1 MRTFI
6 LLLIL
11 SLITYSSSAVTG
23 VAVDLKASQSVN
35 TGSDVAFK
43 ITVTVSGNAEAGSE
57 GNDKVS
63 IKAIA
68 GLLLVKSDDD
78 NTNSKVTCTVSAD
91 TEVVKTTPKDFDCT
105 AKSLT
110 TVATYKLA
118 KDGTDF
124 ALTGSDNN
132 AIADTSVTGTATMA
146 VKAAAGGDAT
156 TPTTGGN
163 TTNTTTTGG
172 DTTTTTTGS
181 GKFLAVSSLFTL
193 LLFF

>member
-1 MRTFI
+1 M
-6 LLLIL
+6 
-11 SLITYSSSAVTG
+11 
-23 VAVDLKASQSVN
+23 
-35 TGSDVAFK
+35 
-43 ITVTVSGNAEAGSE
+43 
-57 GNDKVS
+57 
-63 IKAIA
+63 
-68 GLLLVKSDDD
+68 
-78 NTNSKVTCTVSAD
+78 
-91 TEVVKTTPKDFDCT
+91 
-105 AKSLT
+105 
-110 TVATYKLA
+110 ATYKLA
-118 KDGTDF
+118 KDGSDF

>member
-6 LLLIL
+6 VLLIL

-35 TGSDVAFK
+35 TGSNVAFK
-43 ITVTVSGNAEAGSE
+43 ITVTVD
-57 GNDKVS
+57 GNDGTAANDLVT

-68 GLLLVKSDDD
+68 GLLLVKSDDS
-78 NTNSKVTCTVSAD
+78 NTNSTVTCTVSAD
-91 TEVVKTTPKDFDCT
+91 TEVAKGTPKDFDCT

-110 TVATYKLA
+110 TAGTYKLA

-124 ALTGSDNN
+124 KLADASN
-132 AIADTSVTGTATMA
+132 AAIDDTSVTGTATME
-146 VKAAAGGDAT
+146 VKAAA
-156 TPTTGGN
+156 TPTTE
-163 TTNTTTTGG
+163 
-172 DTTTTTTGS
+172 S

>member
-11 SLITYSSSAVTG
+11 SLITYSSSTVTA

-35 TGSDVAFK
+35 TGSNVAFK
-43 ITVTVSGNAEAGSE
+43 ITVTVDGDDTTAA
-57 GNDKVS
+57 NDLVT

-68 GLLLVKSDDD
+68 GLLLVKSDDP
-78 NTNSKVTCTVSAD
+78 NTNSTVTCTVS
-91 TEVVKTTPKDFDCT
+91 TPTQVVRGTPKDFDCT
-105 AKSLT
+105 AQSLT
-110 TVATYKLA
+110 TAATYKLSKVDSDFQLTDNANA
-118 KDGTDF
+118 KITT
-124 ALTGSDNN
+124 A
-132 AIADTSVTGTATMA
+132 AVTGTVTMA
-146 VKAAAGGDAT
+146 VTAAAGGDAT

>member
-43 ITVTVSGNAEAGSE
+43 ITITVSGNAEAGSE

-78 NTNSKVTCTVSAD
+78 NTNSKVTCTVSTA
-91 TEVVKTTPKDFDCT
+91 TEVVRGTPKDFDCT

-118 KDGTDF
+118 KDGSDF
-124 ALTGSDNN
+124 ALTGSDDNP
-132 AIADTSVTGTATMA
+132 ITGTSVTGTATMA

-163 TTNTTTTGG
+163 TTNTTTGG
-172 DTTTTTTGS
+172 DTTTGTTGS

>member
-6 LLLIL
+6 VLLIL
-11 SLITYSSSAVTG
+11 SLITYTTSEVSG

-43 ITVTVSGNAEAGSE
+43 ITVTVSGDDT
-57 GNDKVS
+57 DKVT

-68 GLLLVKSDDD
+68 GLLLVEKD
-78 NTNSKVTCTVSAD
+78 NAETNSKVTCTVSAD

-110 TVATYKLA
+110 TAGTYKLA
-118 KDGTDF
+118 KDGNDF
-124 ALTGSDNN
+124 KLTGSDNN
-132 AIADTSVTGTATMA
+132 AIASTSVTGTATMA
-146 VKAAAGGDAT
+146 VKAAA
-156 TPTTGGN
+156 
-163 TTNTTTTGG
+163 GG

>member
-1 MRTFI
+1 MFI
-6 LLLIL
+6 VLLIL
-11 SLITYSSSAVTG
+11 SLITYSSSTVSA

-35 TGSDVAFK
+35 TGSNVAFK
-43 ITVTVSGNAEAGSE
+43 ITVTVSGDDASPA
-57 GNDKVS
+57 NDKVT

-78 NTNSKVTCTVSAD
+78 NTKSTVTCTVSSP
-91 TEVVKTTPKDFDCT
+91 TEVVRGTPKDFDCT
-105 AKSLT
+105 AQSLT
-110 TVATYKLA
+110 TAATYKLA
-118 KDGTDF
+118 GDKTDF
-124 ALTGSDNN
+124 QLTDNTDTK
-132 AIADTSVTGTATMA
+132 IATGAVTGTVTMA
-146 VKAAAGGDAT
+146 VTAAAGGT

-163 TTNTTTTGG
+163 TTNTTTGG

>member
-6 LLLIL
+6 VLLIL
-11 SLITYSSSAVTG
+11 SLITYSSSTVSA

-35 TGSDVAFK
+35 TGSNVAFK
-43 ITVTVSGNAEAGSE
+43 ITVTVSGDDASPA
-57 GNDKVS
+57 NDKVT

-78 NTNSKVTCTVSAD
+78 NTKSTVTCTVSSP
-91 TEVVKTTPKDFDCT
+91 TEVVRGTPKDFDCT
-105 AKSLT
+105 AQSLT
-110 TVATYKLA
+110 TAATYKLA
-118 KDGTDF
+118 EGDDF
-124 ALTGSDNN
+124 GLTGSDNN
-132 AIADTSVTGTATMA
+132 AITGTSVTGTATMA
-146 VKAAAGGDAT
+146 VTASAGGT

-163 TTNTTTTGG
+163 TTNTTTGG
-172 DTTTTTTGS
+172 NTTTTTTGS

>member
-6 LLLIL
+6 VLLIL
-11 SLITYSSSAVTG
+11 SLITYSSSAVTA
-23 VAVDLKASQSVN
+23 VALDLKASQSVN
-35 TGSDVAFK
+35 TGSNVAFK
-43 ITVTVSGNAEAGSE
+43 ITVTVDGDAGTATD
-57 GNDKVS
+57 DKVT

-78 NTNSKVTCTVSAD
+78 NTKSTVTCTVSSP
-91 TEVVKTTPKDFDCT
+91 TEVVRGTPKDFDCT
-105 AKSLT
+105 AQSLT
-110 TVATYKLA
+110 TAATYKLA

-124 ALTGSDNN
+124 QLTDNTDTK
-132 AIADTSVTGTATMA
+132 IATGAVTGTVTMA
-146 VKAAAGGDAT
+146 VTAAAGGT

-163 TTNTTTTGG
+163 TTN
-172 DTTTTTTGS
+172 TTTGS

>member
-11 SLITYSSSAVTG
+11 SLITYSSSAVTA

-35 TGSDVAFK
+35 TGSNVAFK
-43 ITVTVSGNAEAGSE
+43 ITVTVD
-57 GNDKVS
+57 GNDGTATNDLVT

-68 GLLLVKSDDD
+68 GLELVKSDAAD
-78 NTNSKVTCTVSAD
+78 TKSTVTCTVSSP
-91 TEVVKTTPKDFDCT
+91 TEVVRGTPKDFDCT
-105 AKSLT
+105 AQSLT
-110 TVATYKLA
+110 TAGTYKLA
-118 KDGTDF
+118 EGDDF
-124 ALTGSDNN
+124 ELTGSDNN

-146 VKAAAGGDAT
+146 VTAAAGGDAT

>member
-6 LLLIL
+6 VLLIL

-35 TGSDVAFK
+35 TGSNVAFK
-43 ITVTVSGNAEAGSE
+43 ITVTVDGNDGTAA
-57 GNDKVS
+57 NDKVR

-78 NTNSKVTCTVSAD
+78 NTKSTVTCTLSQE
-91 TEVVKTTPKDFDCT
+91 TEVVRNTPKDFDCT
-105 AKSLT
+105 AQSLT
-110 TVATYKLA
+110 TAATYKLA
-118 KDGTDF
+118 KDGSNF
-124 ALTGSDNN
+124 ALTGSDDNP
-132 AIADTSVTGTATMA
+132 ITGTSVTGTVTMA
-146 VKAAAGGDAT
+146 VTAAAGGT

-163 TTNTTTTGG
+163 TTNTTTTA
-172 DTTTTTTGS
+172 TPTTGS

>member
-1 MRTFI
+1 M
-6 LLLIL
+6 
-11 SLITYSSSAVTG
+11 
-23 VAVDLKASQSVN
+23 
-35 TGSDVAFK
+35 
-43 ITVTVSGNAEAGSE
+43 
-57 GNDKVS
+57 
-63 IKAIA
+63 
-68 GLLLVKSDDD
+68 
-78 NTNSKVTCTVSAD
+78 
-91 TEVVKTTPKDFDCT
+91 
-105 AKSLT
+105 
-110 TVATYKLA
+110 ATYKLA

-124 ALTGSDNN
+124 ALTGSDDQP
-132 AIADTSVTGTATMA
+132 IAATSVTGTATME

>member
-6 LLLIL
+6 VLLIL
-11 SLITYSSSAVTG
+11 SLITYSSSTVSA

-35 TGSDVAFK
+35 TGSNVAFK
-43 ITVTVSGNAEAGSE
+43 ITVTVSGDDASPA
-57 GNDKVS
+57 NDKVT

-78 NTNSKVTCTVSAD
+78 NTNSKVTCTVSTA
-91 TEVVKTTPKDFDCT
+91 TEVVRGTPKDFDCT

-118 KDGTDF
+118 KDGSDF
-124 ALTGSDNN
+124 ALTGSDDNP
-132 AIADTSVTGTATMA
+132 ITGTSVTGTATMA

>member
-6 LLLIL
+6 VLLIL
-11 SLITYSSSAVTG
+11 SLITYSSSTVSAV
-23 VAVDLKASQSVN
+23 ALDLKASQSVN
-35 TGSDVAFK
+35 TGSNVAFK
-43 ITVTVSGNAEAGSE
+43 ITVTVSGDDA
-57 GNDKVS
+57 NDKVT

-78 NTNSKVTCTVSAD
+78 NTKSTVTCTVSSP
-91 TEVVKTTPKDFDCT
+91 TEVVRGTPKDFDCT

-118 KDGTDF
+118 KDGSDF
-124 ALTGSDNN
+124 ALTGSDDNP
-132 AIADTSVTGTATMA
+132 ITGTSVTGTATMA

>member
-6 LLLIL
+6 VLLIL
-11 SLITYSSSAVTG
+11 SLITYSSSAVSG

-43 ITVTVSGNAEAGSE
+43 ITVTVSGEE
-57 GNDKVS
+57 DTDKVT

-110 TVATYKLA
+110 TAGTYKLA
-118 KDGTDF
+118 KDGNDF
-124 ALTGSDNN
+124 KLTGSDNN
-132 AIADTSVTGTATMA
+132 AITGTSVTGTATMA